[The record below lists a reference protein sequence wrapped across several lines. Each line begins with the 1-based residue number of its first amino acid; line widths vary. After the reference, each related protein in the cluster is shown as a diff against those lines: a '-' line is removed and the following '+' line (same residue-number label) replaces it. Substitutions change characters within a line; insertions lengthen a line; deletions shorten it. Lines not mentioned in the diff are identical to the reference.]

1 MLAVSGE
8 VAVRLSGSAHLAVLT
23 LFVVLCLSISS
34 YQKSRTQT
42 VPAAV
47 QAAGGLASQSAR
59 SGPEGGR
66 RPSVAPNPTSQQP
79 GGLKVDVPFFSGVSQ
94 LSLTS

>member
-23 LFVVLCLSISS
+23 LFVVLCLCVSS

-59 SGPEGGR
+59 SGPQDGR
-66 RPSVAPNPTSQQP
+66 RSGVAPNTTPQQP
-79 GGLKVDVPFFSGVSQ
+79 GGLKVGASFSSGV
-94 LSLTS
+94 L